1 MEITFNPAKDITV
14 VAEMK
19 RTIDKINIIEVID
32 APERKT
38 VIAMTQELGRII
50 LWEGEA
56 YNTIG
61 QWTDTDVVN
70 RINEIY
76 K

>member
-1 MEITFNPAKDITV
+1 MEITFNPAKDVTV

-19 RTIDKINIIEVID
+19 RTIDKI
-32 APERKT
+32 T
-38 VIAMTQELGRII
+38 VLDITDSPNNKSVVATTMELGRIT
-50 LWEGEA
+50 LWEGESYDA
-56 YNTIG
+56 IG